1 MDWDTL
7 RIFLAVKRT
16 GSLRSAAENLSV
28 SHATVSRSI
37 RALERNL
44 GTRLFDRSRRGL
56 SLTGPGEQLVDA
68 ARRMEYEAIGIER
81 QVAGQDSSP
90 SGNIRVSVP
99 PMLAFKHLSPVLA
112 EFAHAYPE
120 IHIDLNISNSLLN
133 LERHESDVSIRV
145 ARDVEDDVVGRRLI
159 QYKKGVYASP
169 DYVAGCPNLTV
180 GDGSEAAW
188 IGWGDEEAQPTWL
201 LESPFPKAAIRHSIC
216 EVVMQAHAA
225 AGGMGLAYSRALLAI
240 PTHSL
245 SAYRMSIPFSIGRS
259 GCCCTVT
266 FARQRASGRLLIS
279 WRQQSCENASL
290 SWENGHSRV
299 DASYRAIC
307 VRSERKPGQCEKP
320 RGPYGLHA

>member
-1 MDWDTL
+1 M

-225 AGGMGLAYSRALLAI
+225 AGGMGLAYLPCFIGDSDPQLIRVPNVDPVLDRSIWLLLHSDLRKTARVRAFVDFMAAAILRERESLL
-240 PTHSL
+240 
-245 SAYRMSIPFSIGRS
+245 G
-259 GCCCTVT
+259 
-266 FARQRASGRLLIS
+266 
-279 WRQQSCENASL
+279 
-290 SWENGHSRV
+290 
-299 DASYRAIC
+299 
-307 VRSERKPGQCEKP
+307 ERPQP
-320 RGPYGLHA
+320 R